1 MTKLV
6 TVFISALLL
15 TVSSGTAQAQAQAQE
30 TNRLVLTSLP
40 VTFNIATRLLQGTG
54 IAVTNLPARGRRISG
69 LARYFSS
76 QSDEL
81 ADTFARAE
89 AVITLGKLWRDD
101 PLYTAARASNIRM
114 VEIDATQP
122 WSTTLEGVA
131 VATVPA
137 PLAPW
142 ANPDEQGNNESSLWY
157 WLSLGNTVR
166 SLDIVAADLE
176 RLFPEQQAAI
186 EKNQTAFRAELLS
199 LQQHAQQA
207 LASVDD
213 ITVFSLAE
221 ELVYFISELGLFVDG
236 SFYKQDIDWTDED
249 LANFRDYLLSHDIP
263 VVLHKWEPSEQIIA
277 AIAEAGAELV
287 VLETLDVGIIEQG
300 RMQPDSYLQLMGN
313 NLAAVVAALGGVFT
327 R

>member
-1 MTKLV
+1 
-6 TVFISALLL
+6 
-15 TVSSGTAQAQAQAQE
+15 
-30 TNRLVLTSLP
+30 
-40 VTFNIATRLLQGTG
+40 
-54 IAVTNLPARGRRISG
+54 
-69 LARYFSS
+69 
-76 QSDEL
+76 
-81 ADTFARAE
+81 
-89 AVITLGKLWRDD
+89 
-101 PLYTAARASNIRM
+101 LYTAARASNIRI

-122 WSTTLEGVA
+122 WSTTLEGIA

-142 ANPDEQGNNESSLWY
+142 ANPDGQGNNESSLWY

-186 EKNQTAFRAELLS
+186 VKNQTSFRSELLA
-199 LQQHAQQA
+199 LQRTAQQA
-207 LASVDD
+207 LASADD

-236 SFYKQDIDWTDED
+236 SFYKQDIEWTDED
-249 LANFRDYLLSHDIP
+249 LANFEDYLINHDIP

-313 NLAAVVAALGGVFT
+313 NLAAVITALGGVF
-327 R
+327 RR